1 MTLMMSHW
9 NRHQLRRPVVCVS
22 SKNVSHC
29 YLWWPRGGSGRSERS
44 IWRAI
49 LTSTLWWLWTVRCL
63 HLHSFLAWLLR
74 KRAWS
79 EVKSRDTGGDMNPR
93 AHVNGLILY
102 KTNCNQ
108 GSQKQRLQY
117 KTRWIA
123 EIDIQNPV
131 VGNPGC
137 RVSFGYDA
145 NLRIRL

>member
-1 MTLMMSHW
+1 
-9 NRHQLRRPVVCVS
+9 
-22 SKNVSHC
+22 
-29 YLWWPRGGSGRSERS
+29 
-44 IWRAI
+44 
-49 LTSTLWWLWTVRCL
+49 
-63 HLHSFLAWLLR
+63 
-74 KRAWS
+74 
-79 EVKSRDTGGDMNPR
+79 MNPR

-137 RVSFGYDA
+137 RVSLA
-145 NLRIRL
+145 MTRIRL